1 MLGDNWS
8 VSVVDRE
15 KEEQLAAVLLVG
27 KLTARVLISRGYDT
41 PQLAG
46 QFLRKSNLELY
57 DPFLMKDMDRACAR
71 IKEALDK
78 NQAICIYGDYD
89 VDGVTSTTALYL
101 YLKSKG
107 ARCRCFIPERL
118 SEGYGLNKT
127 SIEEISKDTNLI
139 ITVDTGITAIEE
151 TEYASTLGL
160 DIIITDHHNCRDTLP
175 SACAVVNPHRPDCAY
190 PFKQLAGV
198 GVAYKL
204 ICALEGNCS
213 KIFDEYADLTAIG
226 TVADV
231 MPIIDENRLIV
242 DMGLKKLE
250 NTERAGLRAL
260 MDNTGVTDDNGKRR
274 IHTSTV
280 GYILAPRLNAAG
292 RIASANKSL
301 ELLLETDYTKAD
313 ILAKELCEINRKR
326 QNTEQTIY
334 EEAIKQIGEYRGDRY
349 SYILYSEDWHQGV
362 VGVVASKIA
371 EKYSLPAILFSF
383 DGEIGKG
390 SGRSVKG
397 LSLTDI
403 LDKCADLLIEYGGHE
418 LAAGLSIEKKNLA
431 EFTER
436 FERLSRGQ
444 LENKNTLQPVDID
457 CELFFN
463 EISIENAFDLLSL
476 EPFGLSNPLPQFIIK
491 NVLITE
497 ITPLSSDRHIRLKI
511 KDKFGKR
518 EINAVYFGISH
529 CEFPFCRGDV
539 CEMACTLGINEY
551 HGISYPQILIRAV
564 RPCTGERDAICRSRE
579 YYSRVIDRD
588 DASSLPPEIIPTV
601 EDFRT
606 VYRVLKRELAN
617 ER

>member
-27 KLTARVLISRGYDT
+27 KLTARVRISRGYDT

-101 YLKSKG
+101 YLKSRG

-213 KIFDEYADLTAIG
+213 KIFNEYADLTAIG

-231 MPIIDENRLIV
+231 MPIIDENLLIV

-250 NTERAGLRAL
+250 NTEERGFAL
-260 MDNTGVTDDNGKRR
+260 
-274 IHTSTV
+274 
-280 GYILAPRLNAAG
+280 L
-292 RIASANKSL
+292 
-301 ELLLETDYTKAD
+301 
-313 ILAKELCEINRKR
+313 
-326 QNTEQTIY
+326 
-334 EEAIKQIGEYRGDRY
+334 
-349 SYILYSEDWHQGV
+349 W
-362 VGVVASKIA
+362 
-371 EKYSLPAILFSF
+371 
-383 DGEIGKG
+383 
-390 SGRSVKG
+390 
-397 LSLTDI
+397 
-403 LDKCADLLIEYGGHE
+403 
-418 LAAGLSIEKKNLA
+418 
-431 EFTER
+431 
-436 FERLSRGQ
+436 
-444 LENKNTLQPVDID
+444 
-457 CELFFN
+457 
-463 EISIENAFDLLSL
+463 
-476 EPFGLSNPLPQFIIK
+476 
-491 NVLITE
+491 
-497 ITPLSSDRHIRLKI
+497 
-511 KDKFGKR
+511 
-518 EINAVYFGISH
+518 
-529 CEFPFCRGDV
+529 
-539 CEMACTLGINEY
+539 
-551 HGISYPQILIRAV
+551 
-564 RPCTGERDAICRSRE
+564 
-579 YYSRVIDRD
+579 
-588 DASSLPPEIIPTV
+588 IIP
-601 EDFRT
+601 
-606 VYRVLKRELAN
+606 A
-617 ER
+617 